1 MVDTTIRI
9 YRAIFDSTNNLKTV
23 YGISLVLIVSLCA
36 CGDEGTKLAG
46 ENSVVEA
53 SDPLVWEKVQN
64 ILVNTKEIV
73 VLDGIQRVSREHKES
88 FTGDLG
94 DWMVRHMLSDPQ
106 NLNPYTSND
115 AGSSQVL
122 RHIFETLLYAENE
135 PPYALN
141 GKLAVSYPTVSDDKL
156 SYTFKLRENIKFADG
171 VALTAHD
178 VLFSM
183 KVILNPRVL
192 APHLRNYYSA
202 VRDVEI
208 NNDHEIT
215 FHCHE
220 PYFLNDVSLG
230 SFEIIPRHFYDAEK
244 LMDEVPIS
252 SLIDGSWSSGP
263 YGALIERFAD
273 QFNQNFNR
281 KLMGSGAYLIEDLES
296 DFVTMQKIVLTRN
309 GNYWGLGNQ
318 DLPAPGYLEKIIF
331 KIINNT
337 DAAFIELTNGNL
349 DYHSLR
355 PLEFKEKSWSKDF
368 NDRFL
373 KAVKYSNG
381 YTYIGWNNA
390 DPLFKDVRVRQ
401 AMTHLTD
408 RDGMVANLLFGLAET
423 VEGPIS
429 NFRQEYNHEL
439 ESYGYDVDRALDL
452 LYEAGWDD
460 TNNDGVLDNIID
472 DELVSFKFEILINS
486 GNQIRKD
493 VALSLQAEL
502 SEIGIECQ
510 VRELDWSIFLQR
522 IKNKNFSAMILGWGS
537 SVVFA
542 PDLYQV
548 WHSSQAEDQGS
559 NAISF
564 KNPEVDTIL
573 EAYRKEFDENR
584 RIEMYGRLQ
593 EIIHSQQPY
602 TFLWKSRSAQAYSRR
617 FSGVNWYPAG
627 ADLLEWWVDKED
639 QLYP

>member
-1 MVDTTIRI
+1 MVDTTNRRNFAI
-9 YRAIFDSTNNLKTV
+9 YSGYSNREIF
-23 YGISLVLIVSLCA
+23 YLIPLILLVSLYA
-36 CGDEGTKLAG
+36 CGGEGTKPAE
-46 ENSVVEA
+46 ENSALETG
-53 SDPLVWEKVQN
+53 DQRVWEEVQK

-73 VLDGIQRVSREHKES
+73 VLDGMKRISPKHEDS
-88 FTGDLG
+88 LTGDLG

-122 RHIFETLLYAENE
+122 GHIFETLLYAENE
-135 PPYALN
+135 PPYQLK
-141 GKLAVSYPTVSDDKL
+141 GKLAVSYPKISEDRL
-156 SYTFKLRENIKFADG
+156 SYTFNLRENLKFADG
-171 VALTAHD
+171 KALTAHD

-192 APHLRNYYSA
+192 APHLRNYYSS

-208 NNDHEIT
+208 SSDYEIT

-230 SFEIIPRHFYDAEK
+230 SFEIIPRHFYDVEK

-263 YGALIERFAD
+263 HNTLIERFAD

-281 KLMGSGAYLIEDLES
+281 KLMGSGSYLIENLDRDL
-296 DFVTMQKIVLTRN
+296 VTMQKIVLTRN
-309 GNYWGLGNQ
+309 KDYWGVGNK
-318 DLPAPGYLEKIIF
+318 DIPASGYLEKIIF

-368 NDRFL
+368 NDSFL

-381 YTYIGWNNA
+381 YTYIGWNNI
-390 DPLFKDVRVRQ
+390 DPLFEDSRVRQ

-408 RDGMVANLLFGLAET
+408 REGMVANLLFGLAES

-429 NFRQEYNHEL
+429 NFRQEYNQDL
-439 ESYGYDVDRALDL
+439 KPYGYDIDRALNL
-452 LYEAGWDD
+452 LDEAGWSDSD
-460 TNNDGVLDNIID
+460 NDGILDKVVDGQLI
-472 DELVSFKFEILINS
+472 SFEFEILINS

-502 SEIGIECQ
+502 SEIGIDCQ

-522 IKNKNFSAMILGWGS
+522 VKNKDFSAMILGWGS

-564 KNPEVDTIL
+564 KNSEVDAIL
-573 EAYRKEFDENR
+573 EDYRKEFSEIR

-593 EIIHSQQPY
+593 EIIHNQQPY

-617 FSGVNWYPAG
+617 FSGVNWYPSG
-627 ADLLEWWVDKED
+627 ADLLEWWVDED
-639 QLYP
+639 DQRYR

>member
-1 MVDTTIRI
+1 MLIPFTYLFFLSWLHI
-9 YRAIFDSTNNLKTV
+9 AI
-23 YGISLVLIVSLCA
+23 ISLYS
-36 CGDEGTKLAG
+36 CGDEETKLDQQ
-46 ENSVVEA
+46 NMA
-53 SDPLVWEKVQN
+53 SEESGQSTWDKVQD
-64 ILVNTKEIV
+64 ILVNTKDIV
-73 VLDGIQRVSREHKES
+73 VLDGVQRVASKQENS

-122 RHIFETLLYAENE
+122 RNIFETLLYAENE
-135 PPYALN
+135 PPYELK
-141 GKLAVSYPTVSDDKL
+141 GKLAISYPKVSNDKL
-156 SYTFKLRENIKFADG
+156 SYTFNLRENIKFADG
-171 VALTAHD
+171 KVLTAQD

-202 VRDVEI
+202 IRDVEI
-208 NNDHEIT
+208 SGDYEIT

-230 SFEIIPRHFYDAEK
+230 SFEIIPRHFYDKEK
-244 LMDEVPIS
+244 LLDDVPIS

-263 YGALIERFAD
+263 HKTLIERFAD

-281 KLMGSGAYLIEDLES
+281 KLMGSGAYIIEDLDR

-309 GNYWGLGNQ
+309 KNYWGLENK
-318 DLPAPGYLEKIIF
+318 DLPAPGYLDKIVF

-349 DYHSLR
+349 DFHSLR

-381 YTYIGWNNA
+381 YTYIGWNNT
-390 DPLFKDVRVRQ
+390 DPLFEDVRVRQ

-408 RDGMVANLLFGLAET
+408 REGMVANLLFGLAET

-429 NFRQEYNHEL
+429 NFRQEYNHDL
-439 ESYGYDVDRALDL
+439 EPYGYDVDRALEL
-452 LYEAGWDD
+452 LEEAGWDD
-460 TNNDGVLDNIID
+460 TNNDGVLDKRID
-472 DELVSFKFEILINS
+472 DELVSFEFEILINS

-502 SEIGIECQ
+502 SEIGIDCQ

-564 KNPEVDTIL
+564 KNSEADRIL
-573 EAYRKEFDENR
+573 EAYRKEFDENS

-593 EIIHSQQPY
+593 EIIHMQQPY

-617 FSGVNWYPAG
+617 FSGVNWYPSG

-639 QLYP
+639 QLYH

>member
-1 MVDTTIRI
+1 MVNTIDSKCRSKL
-9 YRAIFDSTNNLKTV
+9 RDFCSREIFYL
-23 YGISLVLIVSLCA
+23 ISWMLTVSLYA
-36 CGDEGTKLAG
+36 CGSEGTKPAG
-46 ENSVVEA
+46 ESSTLEV
-53 SDPLVWEKVQN
+53 SDQRVWEEVQN
-64 ILVNTKEIV
+64 LLVNTKEIV
-73 VLDGIQRVSREHKES
+73 VLDGIKQVSPKNEKS
-88 FTGDLG
+88 FTGNFG

-115 AGSSQVL
+115 AGSSLVL
-122 RHIFETLLYAENE
+122 GHIFETLLYAENE
-135 PPYALN
+135 PPYQLK
-141 GKLAVSYPTVSDDKL
+141 GKLAASYPKISEDRL
-156 SYTFKLRENIKFADG
+156 SYTFNLRKNIEFADG
-171 VALTAHD
+171 TALTAHD

-202 VRDVEI
+202 IRDVEI
-208 NNDHEIT
+208 ISDYEIT

-230 SFEIIPRHFYDAEK
+230 SFEIIPRHFYDVEK
-244 LMDEVPIS
+244 LMNEVPIS

-263 YGALIERFAD
+263 HNTLIERFAD

-281 KLMGSGAYLIEDLES
+281 KLMGSGSYLIENIDR

-309 GNYWGLGNQ
+309 KDYWGGGNK
-318 DLPAPGYLEKIIF
+318 DIPASGYLEKIIF

-337 DAAFIELTNGNL
+337 DAAFIELTNGNI

-390 DPLFKDVRVRQ
+390 DPIFEDHRVRQ

-408 RDGMVANLLFGLAET
+408 REGMVANLLFGLAET

-429 NFRQEYNHEL
+429 NFRQEYNHDL
-439 ESYGYDVDRALDL
+439 EPYGYDVDRALDL
-452 LYEAGWDD
+452 LDEAGWGDSD
-460 TNNDGVLDNIID
+460 NDGILDKVIAG
-472 DELVSFKFEILINS
+472 ELISFEFEILINS

-502 SEIGIECQ
+502 SEIGIDCQ

-522 IKNKNFSAMILGWGS
+522 VKNKDFSAMILGWGS

-564 KNPEVDTIL
+564 KNPEADIIL
-573 EAYRKEFDENR
+573 EAYRQEFNEVR
-584 RIEMYGRLQ
+584 RIEMYSRLQ
-593 EIIHSQQPY
+593 EIIYDQQPY

-617 FSGVNWYPAG
+617 FSGVNWYPSG
-627 ADLLEWWVDKED
+627 ADLLEWWVDVED
-639 QLYP
+639 QLYR